1 MLFCAYVSFAQFPL
15 REIPPSCLH
24 VDAWR
29 GIESWVEAPHSA
41 LASEGGG
48 GRAVFRLW
56 CLARPEQFV
65 FVLLGHPFLSFG

>member
-1 MLFCAYVSFAQFPL
+1 M
-15 REIPPSCLH
+15 H

-29 GIESWVEAPHSA
+29 EIESWVEAPHSA

-56 CLARPEQFV
+56 CLARPEQLV
-65 FVLLGHPFLSFG
+65 FVLLGRPFLSFG